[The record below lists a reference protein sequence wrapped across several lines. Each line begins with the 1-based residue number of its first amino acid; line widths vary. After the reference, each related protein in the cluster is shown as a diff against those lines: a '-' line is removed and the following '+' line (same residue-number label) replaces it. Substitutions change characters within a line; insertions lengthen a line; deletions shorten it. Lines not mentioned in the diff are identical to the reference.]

1 MEVKDQ
7 SLEVRSSQISDLQF
21 LPKNVLTIAGLT
33 FLEARRR
40 RLLWT
45 VALLGLA
52 FLVLFAIGFF
62 IIHRE
67 MSREAG
73 NNLGDLFE
81 ATDFFLLAGLYV
93 VNFLMIMLAVL
104 TSVDTI
110 AGEISSGTIHT
121 IVTKPLR
128 RWEVVVGKWLGFAAM
143 LIAFTVIM
151 SAGTI
156 VIIWAITGYAPN
168 NPVQGITLMVVE
180 GLVLLT
186 LSILGG
192 TRLSTLTNGVVVFM
206 LYGLAFIAGWI
217 EQIGAVLHNESAVNI
232 GIIASLIMPSEAMWK
247 RAAYLMEP
255 PFLRSIGVHP
265 FAAVS
270 APSPAMV
277 VYTLLYIGVALAAAL
292 YCFQHRDL

>member
-1 MEVKDQ
+1 MSV
-7 SLEVRSSQISDLQF
+7 F
-21 LPKNVLTIAGLT
+21 TIAHLTFMEARQRRLLWAVALMGLT
-33 FLEARRR
+33 FLS
-40 RLLWT
+40 
-45 VALLGLA
+45 
-52 FLVLFAIGFF
+52 LFAVGFF
-62 IIHRE
+62 FIHRE
-67 MSREAG
+67 MSRAVRG
-73 NNLGDLFE
+73 GTGDIFE

-93 VNFLMIMLAVL
+93 VNFLVVMLAVL

-110 AGEISSGTIHT
+110 AGEIDSGTIHT
-121 IVTKPLR
+121 IATKPLR
-128 RWEVVVGKWLGFAAM
+128 RWEIVLGKWLGLGAM
-143 LIAFTVIM
+143 LTIFAIVM
-151 SAGTI
+151 SVGTI
-156 VIIWAITGYAPN
+156 SIVWGIARYTPS
-168 NPVQGITLMVVE
+168 NPVQGIALMVVE

-217 EQIGAVLHNESAVNI
+217 EQIGALVRNEAAVNI
-232 GIIASLIMPSEAMWK
+232 GIVTSLLIPSEAMWK

-277 VYTLLYIGVALAAAL
+277 VYTLLYIGVALAGAL
-292 YCFQHRDL
+292 YLFEHRDL